1 MLPVGIFLSSANNG
15 ANEMKRF
22 THQNTGS
29 KYFNIHDK
37 LRATNAHWC
46 YLFSAQ
52 PHDEGFN
59 YQFRTTCVDGVEFA
73 VYERI
78 DNSFVLVDFFKSYDE
93 ACDDAKKI
101 IDDYPDVK
109 RMFSANQ
116 LRY

>member
-1 MLPVGIFLSSANNG
+1 
-15 ANEMKRF
+15 MKKF
-22 THQNTGS
+22 SHQNTDS
-29 KYFNIHDK
+29 KEFNIHDK

-46 YLFSAQ
+46 YLFPVQ

-78 DNSFVLVDFFKSYDE
+78 DNCFVLVDFFKTYDE
-93 ACDDAKKI
+93 ACEDAKNI
-101 IDDYPDVK
+101 IDEYPDIK
-109 RMFSANQ
+109 RMLSANQ

>member
-1 MLPVGIFLSSANNG
+1 MKNSSY
-15 ANEMKRF
+15 
-22 THQNTGS
+22 QNTSS
-29 KYFNIHDK
+29 KDFNIHDK
-37 LRATNAHWC
+37 IRATNTHWC
-46 YLFSAQ
+46 LLFSAQ
-52 PHDEGFN
+52 PHDDGFN

-109 RMFSANQ
+109 RMFSADLDPPSPNSFCI
-116 LRY
+116 LS

>member
-1 MLPVGIFLSSANNG
+1 MKNSSY
-15 ANEMKRF
+15 
-22 THQNTGS
+22 QNTSS
-29 KYFNIHDK
+29 KDFNIHDK
-37 LRATNAHWC
+37 IRATNTHWC
-46 YLFSAQ
+46 LLFSAQ
-52 PHDEGFN
+52 PHDDGFN

-93 ACDDAKKI
+93 ACDDAKNI
-101 IDDYPDVK
+101 IDDHPDIK

>member
-1 MLPVGIFLSSANNG
+1 
-15 ANEMKRF
+15 MKRF
-22 THQNTGS
+22 SHQNTGG

-101 IDDYPDVK
+101 IDDYPEVK

>member
-1 MLPVGIFLSSANNG
+1 MNKSSY
-15 ANEMKRF
+15 
-22 THQNTGS
+22 QNTGS
-29 KYFNIHDK
+29 KEFNIYEK
-37 LRATNAHWC
+37 LTATNTHWC
-46 YLFSAQ
+46 HHFSAQ

-78 DNSFVLVDFFKSYDE
+78 DNFFVLVDFFKSYDE

-101 IDDYPDVK
+101 IDEYPDIK

>member
-1 MLPVGIFLSSANNG
+1 MKKSS
-15 ANEMKRF
+15 
-22 THQNTGS
+22 HQNTGG

>member
-1 MLPVGIFLSSANNG
+1 
-15 ANEMKRF
+15 MKKF
-22 THQNTGS
+22 SHQNTDS
-29 KYFNIHDK
+29 KEFNIHDK

-46 YLFSAQ
+46 YLFSVQ

-78 DNSFVLVDFFKSYDE
+78 DNCFMLVDFFKTYDE
-93 ACDDAKKI
+93 ACEDAKNI
-101 IDDYPDVK
+101 IDEYPDIK
-109 RMFSANQ
+109 RMLSANQ

>member
-1 MLPVGIFLSSANNG
+1 MKNSSY
-15 ANEMKRF
+15 
-22 THQNTGS
+22 QNTSS
-29 KYFNIHDK
+29 KDFNIHDK
-37 LRATNAHWC
+37 IRATNTHWC
-46 YLFSAQ
+46 LLFSAQ
-52 PHDEGFN
+52 PHDDGFN

-109 RMFSANQ
+109 RMFSAD
-116 LRY
+116 LDPPS

>member
-1 MLPVGIFLSSANNG
+1 
-15 ANEMKRF
+15 MKKSY
-22 THQNTGS
+22 HQNTGS
-29 KYFNIHDK
+29 NEFNIYDK
-37 LRATNAHWC
+37 LRANNTHWSHR
-46 YLFSAQ
+46 FSAQ

-78 DNSFVLVDFFKSYDE
+78 DDYFVLVDFFKNYDE
-93 ACDDAKKI
+93 ACDVAKKI
-101 IDDYPDVK
+101 IDEYPDIK